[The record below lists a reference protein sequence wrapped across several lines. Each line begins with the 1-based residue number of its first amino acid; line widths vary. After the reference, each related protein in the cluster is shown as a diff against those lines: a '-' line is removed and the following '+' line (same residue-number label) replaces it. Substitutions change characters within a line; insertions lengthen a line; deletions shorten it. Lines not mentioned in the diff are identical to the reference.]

1 MDPITLA
8 TVFTSFI
15 PAVSYAFKRI
25 VDYNTG
31 GSSPSNAS
39 EVIEGKKADVEQLKA
54 LAALEAIGPVS
65 VWVSNVRAL
74 IRPLVVTIVL
84 ANWTALTMGLI
95 HVDLQLYVITANIAS
110 SVMFYLFGDRSLMYS
125 LQQYNKL
132 LK

>member
-1 MDPITLA
+1 MDPVTLA

-15 PAVSYAFKRI
+15 PALSYAFKRV

-31 GSSPSNAS
+31 GATPSNVS
-39 EVIEGKKADVEQLKA
+39 EVVAEKQADVDQLKA
-54 LAALEAIGPVS
+54 IAALDAVGPVS
-65 VWVSNVRAL
+65 TWVANVRAL
-74 IRPLVVTIVL
+74 MRPIVVSVVL
-84 ANWTALTMGLI
+84 INWTALTLGLI
-95 HVDLQLYVITANIAS
+95 HVDLQLYVITANVAS